1 MLFDL
6 YFLFTYGSQL
16 EQGTF
21 AGRSADFAW
30 FVIFTCLSSSVGQR
44 KIKRDSTWRSKLDQE
59 VSNINSFCSS
69 LQVVA
74 NYMGSQYLFQSLL
87 IAVIYLWSRSNSD
100 RIVSFMF
107 GIQFKV
113 PMILEQE

>member
-44 KIKRDSTWRSKLDQE
+44 KINRDSTRRSKLE
-59 VSNINSFCSS
+59 RFRKFLTLSLSVSL

-74 NYMGSQYLFQSLL
+74 NYMGILYLFQSLL
-87 IAVIYLWSRSNSD
+87 IAVIYLWSQSNSD

-113 PMILEQE
+113 SMILG